1 MPTQEA
7 VPARPVRPLTSWA
20 VTLATTLYQWLLF
33 LHVTSAGLFLAGAV
47 VAGVAQITALQRER
61 PSEIATLLRLARF
74 GVVFVGLGSLGA
86 LGFGLW
92 LAGYVEGY
100 SFGDTWIAASIAL
113 WVVSQALGGAG
124 GRSARHARERAEQL
138 AGAGD
143 EPDAELCA
151 LLAHRPSLLLSW
163 ASTGAVVAILVLMIW
178 KPGA

>member
-1 MPTQEA
+1 
-7 VPARPVRPLTSWA
+7 
-20 VTLATTLYQWLLF
+20 VTLAVTQYGWLLF
-33 LHVTSAGLFLAGAV
+33 LHVTSAGLFFAGAV
-47 VAGVAQITALQRER
+47 VAGVAQIAALQRNR
-61 PSEIATLLRLARF
+61 PSEIATLLRLARY
-74 GVVFVGLGSLGA
+74 GVIFVGVGSLGA

-92 LAGYVEGY
+92 LAGYVQGY

-143 EPDAELCA
+143 EPDAELRA